1 MLLADIQEKNKKLP
15 EELFM
20 YVNRQSPFVF
30 LDFEVFKYDWL
41 VCFSLDGIHIK
52 SIVNDKDKLKD
63 LFLNKLSDRIM
74 IAYNGNSYDKLIM
87 LALLNDVNVKE
98 ANDNII
104 NNFNFNFLQYY
115 GSDILY
121 GRELMWWDPISRNA
135 GSLKTYE
142 ACEGENIYESNIDF
156 NIDRALTPDEIEETK
171 KYCSFDTTQLINYFY
186 KETFDTFLGHVGLI
200 NLMLQTRTTYP
211 FHTALAKSDAALVGL
226 YLCSD
231 RGIDPTGP
239 ADTIKLPDNIHLGKY
254 TQQVEQFLSVPI
266 KILSNGEYNGLGSW
280 GLKLIE
286 KSLLAIQHNDLL
298 EKAQNKE
305 QTLIKRLKKNKEEL
319 LKLKDKKRLNE
330 NGVGRPL
337 TEKQIAKLQEIPTK
351 LIETKEELVKVR
363 ESIINYQNNQSKLIE
378 LGKQLETIE
387 DKTIENYEYAN
398 IIADIVEIAHLS
410 DNNKLNIL
418 VNYLRMS
425 ENELF
430 DFMYSTDKKLSS
442 YNEITIVKPFETVI
456 DIKGVPHLFKTGG
469 IHSVFGAPMMFDKS
483 DPKNANRC
491 LLIADVG
498 SLYPNLMRVFQ
509 LCSVGMD
516 DPGKFAQMI
525 FDRIALKKQKDPF
538 ANVLKLILNTTYGC
552 MGSIHNNLYDPANRL
567 KVCIFGQACIVDLLD
582 KLEDRTPSLEIFQS
596 NTDGIIIACDN
607 SEKDTVEEIIH
618 EWEDRTGLEMEIDY
632 CSHLWQKDVSNY
644 ILISE

>member
-1 MLLADIQEKNKKLP
+1 MLVAEVQEKNKKLP
-15 EELFM
+15 DELFK

-41 VCFSLDGIHIK
+41 VCFSLDGEHIK
-52 SIVNDKDKLKD
+52 TIVNDTEKLKD
-63 LFLNKLSDRIM
+63 LFLHKLADRIM

-87 LALLNDVNVKE
+87 LALLNGINPKE

-104 NNFNFNFLQYY
+104 NNFNFNFMQYY
-115 GSDILY
+115 GADILY
-121 GRELMWWDPISRNA
+121 GRDLMWWDPISRNA

-142 ACEGENIYESNIDF
+142 ACQGENIYESNVDF
-156 NIDRALTPDEIEETK
+156 DLPRKLTPEEIEETK
-171 KYCSFDTTQLINYFY
+171 QYCSFDTIQLINYFY
-186 KETFDTFLGHVGLI
+186 KETFDTFLGHIGLI

-231 RGIDPTGP
+231 RGVDPTGP
-239 ADTIKLPDNIHLGKY
+239 TDIIRLPDNIHLGKY
-254 TQQVEQFLSVPI
+254 THQVEQFLSVPI

-280 GLKLIE
+280 ALNLIDKSLALIE
-286 KSLLAIQHNDLL
+286 NN
-298 EKAQNKE
+298 EP
-305 QTLIKRLKKNKEEL
+305 LIKAKGKEEKLLKRIKKNKEEL
-319 LKLKDKKRLNE
+319 LKLKDKQRLAE
-330 NGVGRPL
+330 QRLSKPL
-337 TEKQIAKLQEIPTK
+337 TLKQTEKVRDIPELLEKLKNDLIEIRGQINILELNQQRLQELKI
-351 LIETKEELVKVR
+351 LLD
-363 ESIINYQNNQSKLIE
+363 Q
-378 LGKQLETIE
+378 IE
-387 DKTIENYEYAN
+387 DKSVENIEYAN
-398 IIADIVEIAHLS
+398 LLADVVQLAHLS
-410 DNNKLNIL
+410 DNTKLELLIK
-418 VNYLRMS
+418 YLRMS
-425 ENELF
+425 ESELF
-430 DFMYSTDKKLSS
+430 DFMYSTDKKMSS
-442 YNEITIVKPFETVI
+442 YNEITIVKPFETII

-469 IHSVFGAPMMFDKS
+469 IHSVFGAPMMFDTNRPE
-483 DPKNANRC
+483 DANRC

-567 KVCIFGQACIVDLLD
+567 KVCIYGQASIVDLLD
-582 KLEDRTPSLEIFQS
+582 KLEDQIPSLEIFQS

-607 SEKDTVEEIIH
+607 PEKDKVEEIIH
-618 EWEDRTGLEMEIDY
+618 DWENRTGLEMEIDY
-632 CSHLWQKDVSNY
+632 CTQLWQKDVSNY
-644 ILISE
+644 ILIS